1 MSNPRASSGICVSV
15 FANWLLI
22 RYGNPSWLS
31 TRRSASYRRNPELPN
46 KAQFSAGPS
55 GHNLLRVTRDRG
67 AFLVIEFWTRG

>member
-15 FANWLLI
+15 FANWLLMG
-22 RYGNPSWLS
+22 YGNPSWLS

-55 GHNLLRVTRDRG
+55 VNNDLRVTRDPEC
-67 AFLVIEFWTRG
+67 FLVTEFWTRG